1 MSRLAL
7 LLAALLFSLQAHA
20 APASPE
26 SIETL
31 YTLMHVD
38 RTIASVNVTVEA
50 QMRQAMAAAHQG
62 KTLTPEQQAIEE
74 RAVQRGLAV
83 IHDELNWEKLKPQFT
98 RIYTETYTQEEV
110 DGLIAFFNSPS
121 GKAYLAKM
129 PQLTQ
134 QVMQFMQSYM
144 AEIMPKMQQIARDAA
159 RESAAAAAA
168 ASAPN

>member
-7 LLAALLFSLQAHA
+7 LLVALLFSLQAHA

-26 SIETL
+26 SIDTL
-31 YTLMHVD
+31 FTMMHVD
-38 RTIASVNVTVEA
+38 RTLGAASVAAEA
-50 QMRQAMAAAHQG
+50 QMRQGMAAARQG
-62 KTLTPEQQAIEE
+62 KTPTPEQQAIEE
-74 RAVQRGLAV
+74 RAIQRGLVV
-83 IHDELNWEKLKPQFT
+83 IHDELNWDKLKPQFT
-98 RIYTETYTQEEV
+98 RIYVETYSQEEV
-110 DGLIAFFNSPS
+110 DGLIAFFRSPA
-121 GKAYLAKM
+121 GQAYLAKT
-129 PQLTQ
+129 PQLMQ